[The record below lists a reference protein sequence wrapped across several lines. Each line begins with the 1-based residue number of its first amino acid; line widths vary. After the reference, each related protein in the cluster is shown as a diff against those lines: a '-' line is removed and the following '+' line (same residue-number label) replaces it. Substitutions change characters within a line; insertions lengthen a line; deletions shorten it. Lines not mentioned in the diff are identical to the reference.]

1 MQNFFQETL
10 HITNV
15 SIPVTVSLLR
25 SWHDLLN
32 SQNDWPLLLAL
43 QHHDN
48 IVSSLSQSEQE
59 CSIAQLKS
67 VLALC
72 CNFFQTEVG
81 SGRSDRK
88 CRVFKL
94 KSKEIIPDEDQ

>member
-1 MQNFFQETL
+1 MQNFFQDTL
-10 HITNV
+10 DLTNV

-32 SQNDWPLLLAL
+32 SQNDWQLLLAQ

-48 IVSSLSQSEQE
+48 INSSLSQSEQE
-59 CSIAQLKS
+59 CSIARLKS
-67 VLALC
+67 VLAL